1 MRDNAEMGSLIFDTE
16 AQSLSTANKQDY
28 GNFDD
33 LLRKAFEHER
43 ISSSYKTN
51 GREPI
56 IIPYPRL
63 AMMLSGT
70 TSQFDLFFQY
80 TEKGLPSR
88 TLMYTYRTPTV
99 WSEMQV
105 SGPTLEE
112 EMEPQAEAAEQLF
125 DFCREYPAYFQFTHK
140 QGARHTTFFKKLLS
154 DCALIDND
162 DLPAVLKRYGGLSMR
177 LSMIFAR
184 LRQFEAHNTDPNIC
198 CTDEDFERALQMVN
212 CCYEH
217 CKLILTA
224 QPMPERGAAE
234 KDNAQPAVSEPPGRP
249 LLHRRRHCHGQRN
262 EHQKENRAEIPQC
275 GCGFNC

>member
-1 MRDNAEMGSLIFDTE
+1 MDACLQTLQRQCPLPPNPSSHLQSLIISGTTSYTRMQLQMRDNAEMGSLIFDTE

-112 EMEPQAEAAEQLF
+112 EMEPQAEAAGQLF
-125 DFCREYPAYFQFTHK
+125 DFCREYPAYFHSPTSRVPVTPRFSK
-140 QGARHTTFFKKLLS
+140 
-154 DCALIDND
+154 
-162 DLPAVLKRYGGLSMR
+162 
-177 LSMIFAR
+177 
-184 LRQFEAHNTDPNIC
+184 
-198 CTDEDFERALQMVN
+198 N
-212 CCYEH
+212 C
-217 CKLILTA
+217 LNS
-224 QPMPERGAAE
+224 G
-234 KDNAQPAVSEPPGRP
+234 
-249 LLHRRRHCHGQRN
+249 
-262 EHQKENRAEIPQC
+262 ENLE
-275 GCGFNC
+275 